1 MRYSRCKLIDM
12 LITLSVHLAKRP
24 ISINPLKLKVMNI
37 FSALRVYAGK
47 WSEKAVRAFSQEEQ
61 DAIERAEV
69 VDSQY
74 GQSVCFFMV
83 SGGQTYIP
91 LDQNSSKA
99 TGDSVDL
106 GSAKLVT
113 LSKQGEADIY
123 RVRC

>member
-1 MRYSRCKLIDM
+1 M
-12 LITLSVHLAKRP
+12 HLAKWP
-24 ISINPLKLKVMNI
+24 NKFNPLKIKIMNI

-47 WSEKAVRAFSQEEQ
+47 WSEKAVRAFSKEEQ
-61 DAIERAEV
+61 DAIEKAEV

-74 GQSVCFFMV
+74 GQSVCFFMKA
-83 SGGQTYIP
+83 GGQSYIP

-99 TGDSVDL
+99 TGDTIDL
-106 GSAKLVT
+106 SSASLVT

>member
-1 MRYSRCKLIDM
+1 
-12 LITLSVHLAKRP
+12 
-24 ISINPLKLKVMNI
+24 MNI

-47 WSEKAVRAFSQEEQ
+47 WSEKAVRAFSAEEQ
-61 DAIERAEV
+61 SACTEAKV

-74 GQSVCFFMV
+74 GQSVCFMMV
-83 SGGQTYIP
+83 GGGQTYIP

-99 TGDSVDL
+99 TGDTVDL
-106 GSAKLVT
+106 STAQLVT

>member
-1 MRYSRCKLIDM
+1 
-12 LITLSVHLAKRP
+12 
-24 ISINPLKLKVMNI
+24 MNI

-47 WSEKAVRAFSQEEQ
+47 WQVKVTKSFSQEEI
-61 DAIERAEV
+61 DLVDRAEV

-74 GQSVCFFMV
+74 GQSVCFFMK

-99 TGDSVDL
+99 TGEAVDL
-106 GSAKLVT
+106 SKASILT

-123 RVRC
+123 RVSC

>member
-1 MRYSRCKLIDM
+1 
-12 LITLSVHLAKRP
+12 
-24 ISINPLKLKVMNI
+24 MNI

-47 WSEKAVRAFSQEEQ
+47 WNVKESRVFTNDEIAAVQSAT
-61 DAIERAEV
+61 V

-74 GQSVCFFMV
+74 GQSVCFLMV

-99 TGDSVDL
+99 TGDTIDL
-106 GSAKLVT
+106 SKAELLT

-123 RVRC
+123 RVKC

>member
-1 MRYSRCKLIDM
+1 
-12 LITLSVHLAKRP
+12 
-24 ISINPLKLKVMNI
+24 MNI

-47 WSEKAVRAFSQEEQ
+47 WNLKESRSFTSDEIAAVQSAT
-61 DAIERAEV
+61 V

-74 GQSVCFFMV
+74 GQSVCFLMV

-99 TGDSVDL
+99 TGDTVDL
-106 GSAKLVT
+106 SKASLLT

-123 RVRC
+123 RVSC

>member
-1 MRYSRCKLIDM
+1 
-12 LITLSVHLAKRP
+12 
-24 ISINPLKLKVMNI
+24 MNI

-47 WSEKAVRAFSQEEQ
+47 WSEKAVRAFSPEEQ
-61 DAIERAEV
+61 AAISSATV

-74 GQSVCFFMV
+74 GQSVCFIMV

-91 LDQNSSKA
+91 LDMNSSKA

-106 GSAKLVT
+106 SSAQLVT